1 MTTLYAEIDKK
12 KISDMPQAQF
22 PGRIVVIGTA
32 ESAQKACEY
41 LKKETILGIDTE
53 TKPSFKKGTIN
64 RVALLQVSTHDVC
77 FLFRLNKMGVP
88 DCLKEL
94 LANKKQLKVG
104 LSLKDDIHA
113 LGERDV
119 KEKGRYVNLQDYVLK
134 FGILDKSLQKLFAN
148 VFGRRISKSQQLSN
162 WEAGVLSR
170 AQELYAATDA
180 WACIE
185 IYERLQQLAKNR
197 DYRFIPRVDENEKMM
212 SVVADLL
219 NQTKQ

>member
-12 KISDMPQAQF
+12 KITVMPLAQF
-22 PGRIVVIGTA
+22 RGKIVVIGTA

-41 LKKETILGIDTE
+41 LKKEAILGIDTE

-64 RVALLQVSTHDVC
+64 RVALLQVATHDVC

-94 LANKKQLKVG
+94 LADKQQLKVG

-113 LGERDV
+113 LNERNV
-119 KEKGRYVNLQDYVLK
+119 KEKGHYVDLQDYVLK

-148 VFGRRISKSQQLSN
+148 VFGQRISKSQQLSN

-185 IYERLQQLAKNR
+185 L
-197 DYRFIPRVDENEKMM
+197 
-212 SVVADLL
+212 
-219 NQTKQ
+219 

>member
-88 DCLKEL
+88 DCL
-94 LANKKQLKVG
+94 
-104 LSLKDDIHA
+104 
-113 LGERDV
+113 
-119 KEKGRYVNLQDYVLK
+119 
-134 FGILDKSLQKLFAN
+134 
-148 VFGRRISKSQQLSN
+148 
-162 WEAGVLSR
+162 
-170 AQELYAATDA
+170 
-180 WACIE
+180 
-185 IYERLQQLAKNR
+185 
-197 DYRFIPRVDENEKMM
+197 
-212 SVVADLL
+212 
-219 NQTKQ
+219 